1 MENRKQAILRAVVHE
16 FTTNAVPVGSQALQS
31 RYFVNLSS
39 ATIRSELAELA
50 DLGYLA
56 QPHTSAGRVPTD
68 SGYRY
73 FVDFLMDLEPIPDR
87 VQTYIRDELK
97 AAPGDVE
104 GMVERVA
111 MTVAAVTQNASV
123 ASAPQGTLARIKHLD
138 LVSLEP
144 KEVLLILLLEGNLL
158 RQQVVNTSEP
168 ATQADLTRL
177 TAQFNASLSGRA
189 SDEARRHY
197 DGAPLGLEKELLG
210 RVIAVLD
217 MYEKG
222 TENLV
227 VHDGVRNLLRQP
239 EFAESSRV
247 HQVLEVLEETRYL
260 TVLLRQLIGESD
272 LQIVIGSENTSS
284 QLQGCAVVLTTYGP
298 SDRLKGV
305 LGVIGPTRM
314 AYSQTVARLQ
324 AVCVVAICAPRHPRA
339 TTARGP
345 RAVCARSGA
354 RPRLDIPR
362 LEKSSGNLH
371 KSRPCDVLAV
381 GLAFDEAAVQDAH
394 QTIGQSAQSLMV
406 GLAAGAQDVVSMPCA
421 FGASERGERPLIAGV
436 GEPAVPGNP
445 GEYDLAS
452 ARGPRDRRGTR
463 IALASLRMQKSGP
476 VVTELGHSPGAEDN
490 TESRQTEVDLGVRV
504 RLKTRSQLLL
514 EGCNLQVELFDDSH
528 GGGDA
533 VTIGFGE

>member
-144 KEVLLILLLEGNLL
+144 KEVLLILLLEG
-158 RQQVVNTSEP
+158 
-168 ATQADLTRL
+168 
-177 TAQFNASLSGRA
+177 
-189 SDEARRHY
+189 
-197 DGAPLGLEKELLG
+197 K
-210 RVIAVLD
+210 
-217 MYEKG
+217 
-222 TENLV
+222 
-227 VHDGVRNLLRQP
+227 
-239 EFAESSRV
+239 
-247 HQVLEVLEETRYL
+247 
-260 TVLLRQLIGESD
+260 LLRQLIGESD

-305 LGVIGPTRM
+305 VGVIGPTRM

-324 AVCVVAICAPRHPRA
+324 AV
-339 TTARGP
+339 ARG
-345 RAVCARSGA
+345 
-354 RPRLDIPR
+354 
-362 LEKSSGNLH
+362 
-371 KSRPCDVLAV
+371 
-381 GLAFDEAAVQDAH
+381 
-394 QTIGQSAQSLMV
+394 
-406 GLAAGAQDVVSMPCA
+406 
-421 FGASERGERPLIAGV
+421 AS
-436 GEPAVPGNP
+436 
-445 GEYDLAS
+445 
-452 ARGPRDRRGTR
+452 DRM
-463 IALASLRMQKSGP
+463 A
-476 VVTELGHSPGAEDN
+476 ELG
-490 TESRQTEVDLGVRV
+490 V
-504 RLKTRSQLLL
+504 
-514 EGCNLQVELFDDSH
+514 
-528 GGGDA
+528 
-533 VTIGFGE
+533 

>member
-111 MTVAAVTQNASV
+111 MTVAA
-123 ASAPQGTLARIKHLD
+123 
-138 LVSLEP
+138 
-144 KEVLLILLLEGNLL
+144 
-158 RQQVVNTSEP
+158 
-168 ATQADLTRL
+168 
-177 TAQFNASLSGRA
+177 
-189 SDEARRHY
+189 
-197 DGAPLGLEKELLG
+197 
-210 RVIAVLD
+210 
-217 MYEKG
+217 G

-305 LGVIGPTRM
+305 VGVIGPTRM

-324 AVCVVAICAPRHPRA
+324 AVARRA
-339 TTARGP
+339 SDRMAETA
-345 RAVCARSGA
+345 
-354 RPRLDIPR
+354 
-362 LEKSSGNLH
+362 
-371 KSRPCDVLAV
+371 
-381 GLAFDEAAVQDAH
+381 
-394 QTIGQSAQSLMV
+394 
-406 GLAAGAQDVVSMPCA
+406 
-421 FGASERGERPLIAGV
+421 
-436 GEPAVPGNP
+436 
-445 GEYDLAS
+445 
-452 ARGPRDRRGTR
+452 
-463 IALASLRMQKSGP
+463 
-476 VVTELGHSPGAEDN
+476 
-490 TESRQTEVDLGVRV
+490 
-504 RLKTRSQLLL
+504 
-514 EGCNLQVELFDDSH
+514 
-528 GGGDA
+528 GG
-533 VTIGFGE
+533 